1 MKLDIL
7 AIGAHP
13 DDVELG
19 CSGTIIT
26 EIRNGKKVGIAD
38 LTQGELGTRGTAET
52 RAQEAADA
60 AHIMGVS
67 VRENLKLPDGF
78 FQNDPANQLKLI
90 RVIRKYQPEIVL
102 ANALEDRHPDHGR
115 AARLIADASFF
126 SGLRKIET
134 TDDQGQPQEA
144 WRPKY
149 VFHYIQDRYLEP
161 SFVVDISDVF
171 EARMKAIAA
180 YTTQFYNNNN
190 KMEDDDTPQ
199 SYISTPEFLE
209 SVIARA
215 RMMGKRIGV
224 KFGEG
229 FVAEKVIGIRNL
241 DALVQVVT

>member
-13 DDVELG
+13 DDIELG

-38 LTQGELGTRGTAET
+38 LTKGELGTRGTPQT

-60 AHIMGVS
+60 ARILGVS
-67 VRENLKLPDGF
+67 ARENLGLPDGF
-78 FQNDPANQLKLI
+78 FENNPETQMKLI

-102 ANALEDRHPDHGR
+102 ANAPEDRHPDHGR
-115 AARLIADASFF
+115 AARLIADSAFF

-134 TDDQGQPQEA
+134 AGDDGQQQEA

-171 EARMKAIAA
+171 EERMQAISA
-180 YTTQFYNNNN
+180 YTTQFYN
-190 KMEDDDTPQ
+190 KQMENDNTPQ
-199 SYISTPEFLE
+199 SYISTPLFLE

-229 FVAEKVIGIRNL
+229 FVTEKLIGIRNF
-241 DALVQVVT
+241 DALVQVAT

>member
-19 CSGTIIT
+19 CSGTILN
-26 EIRNGKKVGIAD
+26 EIRNGKTVGIAD
-38 LTQGELGTRGTAET
+38 LTQGELGTRGTVET
-52 RAQEAADA
+52 RYQEATEAVR
-60 AHIMGVS
+60 ILGVA

-78 FQNDPANQLKLI
+78 FENNPASQLKLI

-102 ANALEDRHPDHGR
+102 ANAPEDRHPDHGR
-115 AARLIADASFF
+115 AARLIADACFF
-126 SGLRKIET
+126 AGLRKIET
-134 TDDQGQPQEA
+134 QDDDNKPQEA

-149 VFHYIQDRYLEP
+149 VFHYIQDRYIEP
-161 SFVVDISDVF
+161 GFVVDITAVF
-171 EARMKAIAA
+171 EQRMQAIQAFS
-180 YTTQFYNNNN
+180 TQFYNGNGSGEE
-190 KMEDDDTPQ
+190 MPQ
-199 SYISTPEFLE
+199 SYISTPLFLE

-224 KFGEG
+224 QFGEG
-229 FVAEKVIGIRNL
+229 FVTEKVIGIRNF

>member
-13 DDVELG
+13 DDIELG

-26 EIRNGKKVGIAD
+26 EIRNGKKVGIVD
-38 LTQGELGTRGTAET
+38 LTEGELGTRGNVET
-52 RAQEAADA
+52 RYKEAAEA
-60 AHIMGVS
+60 GRIMGIAA
-67 VRENLKLPDGF
+67 RENLQMPDGF
-78 FQNDPANQLKLI
+78 FENNPANQMKLI
-90 RVIRKYQPEIVL
+90 RAIRKYQPEIVL

-115 AARLIADASFF
+115 AARLIADSCFF
-126 SGLRKIET
+126 AGLRKIQT
-134 TDDQGQPQEA
+134 TGDDGNDQEA

-161 SFVVDISDVF
+161 DFVVDITDVF
-171 EARMKAIAA
+171 DQRMKAIAA
-180 YTTQFYNNNN
+180 YTTQFYNENYV
-190 KMEDDDTPQ
+190 EDNMPQ
-199 SYISTPEFLE
+199 SYISTPVFLE

-229 FVAEKVIGIRNL
+229 FVTEKVIGIRNF
-241 DALVQVVT
+241 DAIVQVTT

>member
-13 DDVELG
+13 DDIELG

-38 LTQGELGTRGTAET
+38 LTQGELGTRGSAEI
-52 RAQEAADA
+52 RAQEAAA
-60 AHIMGVS
+60 AAKILGVS

-78 FQNDPANQLKLI
+78 FENNPENQLKLI
-90 RVIRKYQPEIVL
+90 RIIRKYQPEIVL
-102 ANALEDRHPDHGR
+102 ANAPEDRHPDHGR
-115 AARLIADASFF
+115 AAKLISDAAFF
-126 SGLRKIET
+126 AGLRKIET
-134 TDDQGQPQEA
+134 KTDDGNVQEA

-161 SFVVDISDVF
+161 NFVVDISDVF
-171 EARMKAIAA
+171 DERMKAIAA
-180 YTTQFYNNNN
+180 YTTQFFNN
-190 KMEDDDTPQ
+190 KTENDDTPQ

-209 SVIARA
+209 GVIARA

-229 FVAEKVIGIRNL
+229 FVTEKVIGIRNF
-241 DALVQVVT
+241 DALVQVTT

>member
-13 DDVELG
+13 DDIELG

-38 LTQGELGTRGTAET
+38 LTQGELGTRGSAEI
-52 RAQEAADA
+52 RAQEAAA
-60 AHIMGVS
+60 AAKILGVS

-78 FQNDPANQLKLI
+78 FENNPQNQMKLI

-102 ANALEDRHPDHGR
+102 ANAPEDRHPDHGR
-115 AARLIADASFF
+115 AARLIADAAFF
-126 SGLRKIET
+126 AGLRKIET
-134 TDDQGQPQEA
+134 KDDEGNQQEA

-171 EARMKAIAA
+171 EERMKAIAA
-180 YTTQFYNNNN
+180 YTTQFYNEDN
-190 KMEDDDTPQ
+190 KLEDDDTPQ
-199 SYISTPEFLE
+199 SYISTPVFLE

-229 FVAEKVIGIRNL
+229 FVTEKVIGIRHF
-241 DALVQVVT
+241 DALVQVTT

>member
-13 DDVELG
+13 DDIELG

-26 EIRNGKKVGIAD
+26 EIKNGKKVGIAD

-60 AHIMGVS
+60 ARIMGVS
-67 VRENLKLPDGF
+67 VRENLKMPDGF
-78 FQNDPANQLKLI
+78 FENNPGNQLKLI
-90 RVIRKYQPEIVL
+90 RVIRKYRPEIVL

-115 AARLIADASFF
+115 AARLIADAAFF
-126 SGLRKIET
+126 AGLRKIET
-134 TDDQGQPQEA
+134 NDDGRPQEA

-171 EARMKAIAA
+171 EERMKAIAA
-180 YTTQFYNNNN
+180 YTTQFYSNNN
-190 KMEDDDTPQ
+190 KMADDDTPQ

-229 FVAEKVIGIRNL
+229 FVAEKVVGIRNF